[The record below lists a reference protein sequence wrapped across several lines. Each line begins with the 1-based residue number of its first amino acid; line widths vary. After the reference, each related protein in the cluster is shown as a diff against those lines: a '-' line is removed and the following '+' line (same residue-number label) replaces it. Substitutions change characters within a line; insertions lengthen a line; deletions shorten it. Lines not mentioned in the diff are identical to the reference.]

1 MTISD
6 AIREAT
12 LRLTP
17 VSTSPALDAELL
29 CAYACGVSRSAV
41 LARGPEALS
50 ENAAEVFAM
59 VVQQRLDGM
68 PVAYI
73 RGEQEFY
80 GHAFI
85 VNRSVLIP
93 RPETELL
100 IDEVK
105 TWVNKKITASSPST
119 VRILDIG
126 TGSGCIAVTLAKEL
140 FGLRSAE
147 AKKKSKP
154 STQTDQS
161 RILVVGTDIDPD
173 ALVIAQRNASRLGAE
188 VQFRTG
194 DCYDACVACELFDVI
209 VSNPPYVPLERIAA
223 ATPEAMGLRYEPVHA
238 LTPLTGPHT
247 SIVERIITQAPQW
260 LAPEGILVVEI
271 GEDMGEQAVG
281 WATATFPKRTVEIV
295 KEWSGADRVLVVK

>member
-41 LARGPEALS
+41 LARGVEELPENIAQ
-50 ENAAEVFAM
+50 VFAM

-80 GHAFI
+80 GRSFA

-100 IDEVK
+100 IEAVK
-105 TWVNKKITASSPST
+105 TRCTTAA
-119 VRILDIG
+119 RILDIG
-126 TGSGCIAVTLAKEL
+126 TGSGCIAITLTKEL
-140 FGLRSAE
+140 SGAQVIGS
-147 AKKKSKP
+147 
-154 STQTDQS
+154 
-161 RILVVGTDIDPD
+161 DIDPE
-173 ALVIAQRNASRLGAE
+173 ALAVAQQNASRIGAN
-188 VQFRTG
+188 VTFRSG
-194 DCYDACVACELFDVI
+194 DCYDTCVTGEQFDVI

-223 ATPEAMGLRYEPVHA
+223 ATPEAVGLRYEPVHA

-260 LAPEGILVVEI
+260 LTPEGILVVEI
-271 GEDMGEQAVG
+271 GEDMGVKALQ
-281 WATATFPKRTVEIV
+281 WARSAFPQRHAEIL